1 MILKNFWPNQAVL
14 LSALLLASPLLS
26 AQSSSVIAVQS
37 PANTSLKKGEVAEVK
52 LRLEVKPGYHV
63 NSNKPADEYL
73 IPLKLSFDTT
83 PLESVSVH
91 FPPPKMEKYP
101 FSDKP
106 LSVYS
111 GSFEIVA
118 KVKSKPDARSGMNFA
133 NAKLRYQACTENAC
147 LPPKTIDVRI
157 PFELF

>member
-1 MILKNFWPNQAVL
+1 MKLKNFWQLSPALL
-14 LSALLLASPLLS
+14 LSALLLP
-26 AQSSSVIAVQS
+26 AQSSAVITAQA
-37 PANTSLKKGEVAEVK
+37 PTQTSLKKGEVAEVK
-52 LRLEVKPGYHV
+52 LRIEVKQGYHV

-83 PLESVSVH
+83 PLELVSVH
-91 FPPPKMEKYP
+91 FPQPKMEKYA
-101 FSDKP
+101 FAEKP

-111 GSFEIVA
+111 GAFEIVA
-118 KVKSKPDARSGMNFA
+118 KVRAKPDARAGMNFA

-147 LPPKTIDVRI
+147 LPPKTIDVRV